1 MVKSEIWFQTHITHE
16 HSTEIALTPDGQVLV
31 NLIFL
36 LRKIIELAILN
47 NELLGTV

>member
-1 MVKSEIWFQTHITHE
+1 MVISFQTNITHD
-16 HSTEIALTPDGQVLV
+16 HSSQIALTPDGQVLV

-36 LRKIIELAILN
+36 VTNIELAILN